1 MGVLSAISIKTIW
14 GPLSAFSI
22 NTMAYRSSP
31 NQDFLARS
39 KKPRSESGRGS
50 CFFLPLVPP
59 PQALPALGPQI
70 QAQPQG
76 QTIHLPGLAGPA
88 LAHSNQP
95 RRPPSPKSRAFPSPR
110 PPTPFPRSSRSR
122 HPARASRTSPARGS
136 TSSEAPP
143 PGPRPKV
150 LPEAP
155 PPKPRPG
162 TCQRLPCLPL
172 PAVKGTP
179 IQVEPWGCFQS
190 LRLAFGWLGRG
201 FAAFREARRR
211 CRPGSGSRGWS
222 GPEVRAVRTSESEP
236 TPTSIPWARALW
248 ELGLDTRSASGEL
261 GA

>member
-1 MGVLSAISIKTIW
+1 MWGRRLLRPPKHLGHKPENFLECGGNGCLISHLYKNHMGPPISLLYKHHGLQIK
-14 GPLSAFSI
+14 P
-22 NTMAYRSSP
+22 
-31 NQDFLARS
+31 QDFLARS

-50 CFFLPLVPP
+50 CFFLPLAPP

-88 LAHSNQP
+88 LAHSNQL
-95 RRPPSPKSRAFPSPR
+95 RRPSSPKSRAFPSPR

-136 TSSEAPP
+136 ASSEAPP

-150 LPEAP
+150 PPEAP

-179 IQVEPWGCFQS
+179 
-190 LRLAFGWLGRG
+190 L
-201 FAAFREARRR
+201 
-211 CRPGSGSRGWS
+211 
-222 GPEVRAVRTSESEP
+222 
-236 TPTSIPWARALW
+236 
-248 ELGLDTRSASGEL
+248 
-261 GA
+261 